1 MLNQLGLV
9 QQLTGD
15 YPAAAANHQQA
26 LSLYRDLGQRHE
38 QAEVLNNLGEMS
50 SRCAAS
56 QQAYH
61 YYNQALTLARQVGA
75 PLEEAPAPS
84 TESATATSMTATPA
98 RGPAHMRQALT
109 IYHRIG
115 APAAQRVQ
123 DTLRQHGL

>member
-38 QAEVLNNLGEMS
+38 QAEVFNNLGEMS

-75 PLEEAPAPS
+75 PLEEARALDGIGHS
-84 TESATATSMTATPA
+84 YLHDGHTREGT
-98 RGPAHMRQALT
+98 AHMRQALT